1 VGTLKEDVEQLEYE
15 RQQYS
20 EQMEKTD
27 QESSKADN
35 DLSKSS
41 VKANEIVVV
50 SALIEEKVALN
61 D

>member
-1 VGTLKEDVEQLEYE
+1 MGTLKEDVEQLEYE